1 MTPDYGQDSPAMVA
15 GIAVAGAIVCG
26 LAVVLAAIHAA
37 LALIAVLAVL
47 GVYLVVYAAS
57 MVMYSRRGKLR
68 LRERILDAIPWR
80 GDEAVLDVG
89 CGRGLLLVGAA
100 RRLTSGRATG
110 VDRWVTGAVTS
121 NRPEAALENAR
132 AEGVIDRVEVCEGDA
147 WSLPFAAGS
156 FDVVVS
162 NFVVHEM
169 DTRAQRDAMLCEIAR
184 VLRPGGRVAL
194 CDFIFTG
201 ECMEVLR
208 ACGLADAARFPI
220 GPPPILTFG
229 LLRPH
234 VVTATK
240 P

>member
-1 MTPDYGQDSPAMVA
+1 MVA

-37 LALIAVLAVL
+37 LALIVALAVL

-57 MVMYSRRGKLR
+57 MVLYSRRGKLR

-100 RRLTSGRATG
+100 KRLTSGRATG

-132 AEGVIDRVEVCEGDA
+132 AEGVIDRVEACEGDA
-147 WSLPFAAGS
+147 RSLPFAAGS

-162 NFVVHEM
+162 NFVLHEM
-169 DTRAQRDAMLCEIAR
+169 DTRAQRDTMLREIAR

-201 ECMEVLR
+201 ECVEALR
-208 ACGLADAARFPI
+208 GCGLADAARFPI
-220 GPPPILTFG
+220 GRPPILTFG
-229 LLRPH
+229 LFRPH